1 MNYEVHNWGLNV
13 GNVEITGVASS
24 SVFLIGDNET
34 IKLTSF
40 YDTPP
45 DSYIVGSLVPLRQA
59 AIDEGTTNE

>member
-24 SVFLIGDNET
+24 SIFLIGDNET

-45 DSYIVGSLVPLRQA
+45 DSYIVGSLVPLRHPT
-59 AIDEGTTNE
+59 IEEGTDNG